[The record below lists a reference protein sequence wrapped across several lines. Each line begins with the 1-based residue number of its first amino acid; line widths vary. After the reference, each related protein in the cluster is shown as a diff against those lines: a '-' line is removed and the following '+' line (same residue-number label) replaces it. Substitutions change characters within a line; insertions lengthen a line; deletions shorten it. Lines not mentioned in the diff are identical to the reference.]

1 MFKLGHK
8 YNRQTRLWRSQKAR
22 A

>member
-8 YNRQTRLWRSQKAR
+8 YNK
-22 A
+22 